1 MTACGSVTPAEAK
14 SRTAPP
20 RTAPN
25 AGPCYLRRKR
35 FTPSLATPSFPAM
48 PTPPS
53 TSGLAIGSLIC
64 GILFFFLPT
73 AIAAIVMGHIS
84 RSQIRRSGGQKSGA
98 GMAMAGLILG
108 YAGVVLTIIA
118 LLALP
123 NLTRARMTA
132 NEAAAIASLRML
144 NEEAINYSAANGKFP
159 TEPGRSWSRTRYGQE
174 VWLLFRLPTH

>member
-1 MTACGSVTPAEAK
+1 MRICNSCGSQLAD
-14 SRTAPP
+14 STAAHCSQCGALLSAAQ
-20 RTAPN
+20 T
-25 AGPCYLRRKR
+25 LS
-35 FTPSLATPSFPAM
+35 PSLATPSSPAM

-73 AIAAIVMGHIS
+73 AIAAIVMGHIY

-123 NLTRARMTA
+123 NLTRAGMAA
-132 NEAAAIASLRML
+132 NEASAIASLRTL

-159 TEPGRSWSRTRYGQE
+159 
-174 VWLLFRLPTH
+174 